1 MEESLSASHGGLSR
15 ASVAHGMALDQGRNT
30 FTSDFSSARPPT
42 ASPRRGVVQPS
53 YGLVDPFCSFP
64 KARAGISGVCLMWGT
79 HVGHDLCDSV
89 GEGKQH
95 TSMQEGKVLM
105 RENYQ

>member
-1 MEESLSASHGGLSR
+1 
-15 ASVAHGMALDQGRNT
+15 
-30 FTSDFSSARPPT
+30 
-42 ASPRRGVVQPS
+42 
-53 YGLVDPFCSFP
+53 
-64 KARAGISGVCLMWGT
+64 MWGT